1 MSAAQEIDPL
11 SNGPLPAG
19 ADAADASP
27 ATRRVLEALTRYG
40 IPYSLKLLPPGVQT
54 SEEIA
59 EACDCDVN
67 FIVQSTIYR
76 GKTTKKPFMLLSS
89 AASKVSDKAIGIIVG
104 ENLQRADAD
113 FTFRLTG
120 FPLGVVPPLAHNN
133 RIPVM
138 LDSSLTRF
146 ARIWCPAG
154 SQEAIVSVPT
164 LVLARAISARLVRL
178 DA

>member
-1 MSAAQEIDPL
+1 MSAAQEVDPL
-11 SNGPLPAG
+11 SNAPLPAG
-19 ADAADASP
+19 ADAADAPP
-27 ATRRVLEALTRYG
+27 ATQRVLEALTRYG
-40 IPYSLKLLPPGVQT
+40 IPFSLKLLPAPAQT
-54 SEEIA
+54 PEDIA

-67 FIVQSTIYR
+67 FIVQSTVYR
-76 GKTTKKPFMLLSS
+76 GKTTKKPFMLLYS

-113 FTFRLTG
+113 FTLRLTG
-120 FPLGVVPPLAHNN
+120 FNLGVVPPLAHSN

-154 SQEAIVSVPT
+154 APEAIVSVPT

-178 DA
+178 EA